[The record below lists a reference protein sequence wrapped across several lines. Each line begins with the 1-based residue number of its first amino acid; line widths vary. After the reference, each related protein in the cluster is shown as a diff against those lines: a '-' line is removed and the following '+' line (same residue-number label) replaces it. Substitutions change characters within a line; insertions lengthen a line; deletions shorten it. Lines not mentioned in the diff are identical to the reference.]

1 MDLTIWY
8 HFWIR
13 EITWKHSKYLNCN
26 IFYNFLKLIIYP
38 FVRRQELNKCWEF
51 LLCYKAFLLVK
62 KKRDSFLASK
72 QCGETLATG
81 LNQSNSVKDPPRGP
95 LWAFL
100 TMSTIGSRL
109 TRAPRD
115 VYLLKAGNFR
125 IKIRFTSNPY
135 LERSERYQCFFGRL
149 SVVKW
154 TVVKSY
160 LGSINLSFKII
171 IGFGTVISF
180 LNQGNN
186 VNTFEISEL

>member
-1 MDLTIWY
+1 MLDVKK
-8 HFWIR
+8 FD
-13 EITWKHSKYLNCN
+13 
-26 IFYNFLKLIIYP
+26 
-38 FVRRQELNKCWEF
+38 KCWEF

-72 QCGETLATG
+72 QCGEALATG
-81 LNQSNSVKDPPRGP
+81 LNQSNSVRGLPRGP

-100 TMSTIGSRL
+100 TMSMIGSRL

-160 LGSINLSFKII
+160 LGPINLTFEII
-171 IGFGTVISF
+171 IGFDNVISF

-186 VNTFEISEL
+186 VNTFEISKL

>member
-1 MDLTIWY
+1 MLDVKSWINAESSSCVIRLFYLWRKNVIV
-8 HFWIR
+8 FWL
-13 EITWKHSKYLNCN
+13 LNS
-26 IFYNFLKLIIYP
+26 
-38 FVRRQELNKCWEF
+38 V
-51 LLCYKAFLLVK
+51 
-62 KKRDSFLASK
+62 
-72 QCGETLATG
+72 GETLATG
-81 LNQSNSVKDPPRGP
+81 LNQSNSVRGLPRGP

-100 TMSTIGSRL
+100 TMSMIGSRL

-125 IKIRFTSNPY
+125 IKIRFTSNLY

-160 LGSINLSFKII
+160 LGPINLTFEII
-171 IGFGTVISF
+171 IGFDNVISF

-186 VNTFEISEL
+186 MKTFEISKL